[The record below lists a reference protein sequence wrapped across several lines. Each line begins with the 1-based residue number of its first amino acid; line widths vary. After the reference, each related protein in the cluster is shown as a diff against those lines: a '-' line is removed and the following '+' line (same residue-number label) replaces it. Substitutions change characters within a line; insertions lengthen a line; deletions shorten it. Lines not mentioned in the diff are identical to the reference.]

1 MIILYHGGGAG
12 LTEVLGQAMPDDE
25 WHRIKSAA
33 SKLASARGALRASEL
48 LDLYPFELKEG
59 TNYFGDEFFVLYA
72 KVPLEQYAELGE
84 KQSNQD
90 DSRALRT
97 LAETFTELG
106 PYVRF
111 ITVEL
116 DTNERVI
123 PVTAPSPRVTSE
135 TVDRALRDAEQLIRT
150 RGAPSAVDRV
160 HTALHGY
167 LRAMLERRG
176 IELPQDA
183 SITRLYTLL
192 RESSEVSG
200 NLEHRA
206 EDIQRI
212 LRSMSSVVDS
222 LNTLRNRASG
232 AHPNDQVL
240 EEPEAMLAINATR
253 TLLHYLD
260 QKFES

>member
-1 MIILYHGGGAG
+1 
-12 LTEVLGQAMPDDE
+12 
-25 WHRIKSAA
+25 
-33 SKLASARGALRASEL
+33 
-48 LDLYPFELKEG
+48 LDLYPFELRDG
-59 TNYFGDEFFVLYA
+59 TNYFGDEFSVLYA

-84 KQSNQD
+84 TQSNAENFK
-90 DSRALRT
+90 ALRT

-106 PYVRF
+106 LYVRF
-111 ITVEL
+111 IAVEL

-135 TVDRALRDAEQLIRT
+135 SVDRALLDAEQLIRS
-150 RGAPSAVDRV
+150 RGAASAVDRV

-176 IELPQDA
+176 IEIPKDA

-192 RESSEVSG
+192 RESDTVLSTAG
-200 NLEHRA
+200 HR
-206 EDIQRI
+206 EDDIQKI
-212 LRSMSSVVDS
+212 IRSMGSVVDS

-232 AHPNDQVL
+232 AHPTEQVL
-240 EEPEAMLAINATR
+240 DEPEAMLAINATR

-260 QKFES
+260 QKLEA